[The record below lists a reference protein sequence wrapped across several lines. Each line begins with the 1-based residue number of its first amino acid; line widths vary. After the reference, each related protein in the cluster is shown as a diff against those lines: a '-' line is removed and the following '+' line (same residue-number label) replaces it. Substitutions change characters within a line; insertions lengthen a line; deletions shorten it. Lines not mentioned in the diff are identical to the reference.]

1 MRFISLAV
9 AALISNTAAKDE
21 TLINQ
26 LSSLKQIVR
35 NTDEWNTDNMV
46 SVISARK
53 DELEMDLKNKNKS
66 KKEVADEL
74 KYLLELVRDIESNDK
89 SHAVQTLVSRKSS
102 LMNLEGEEGKDETKE
117 KELTAK
123 EKETLAKA
131 DEELTKAKDA
141 VTDAEEAL
149 AEAEKTYKEKEDP
162 TDDDK
167 LPVDEAEKAVD
178 EAKEEVKK

>member
-9 AALISNTAAKDE
+9 AALISNTSAKDE

-66 KKEVADEL
+66 KKL
-74 KYLLELVRDIESNDK
+74 K
-89 SHAVQTLVSRKSS
+89 
-102 LMNLEGEEGKDETKE
+102 KDEQNH
-117 KELTAK
+117 
-123 EKETLAKA
+123 
-131 DEELTKAKDA
+131 
-141 VTDAEEAL
+141 
-149 AEAEKTYKEKEDP
+149 YGF
-162 TDDDK
+162 
-167 LPVDEAEKAVD
+167 
-178 EAKEEVKK
+178 

>member
-1 MRFISLAV
+1 MKFISLAI

-21 TLINQ
+21 NLINQ

-66 KKEVADEL
+66 KKEVAEEL
-74 KYLLELVRDIESNDK
+74 KYLLELVRDIESDDK

-102 LMNLEGEEGKDETKE
+102 LMNLEETTETTETKKSDDLVAAE
-117 KELTAK
+117 
-123 EKETLAKA
+123 ETL
-131 DEELTKAKDA
+131 
-141 VTDAEEAL
+141 VTA
-149 AEAEKTYKEKEDP
+149 
-162 TDDDK
+162 
-167 LPVDEAEKAVD
+167 
-178 EAKEEVKK
+178 

>member
-1 MRFISLAV
+1 MRFVSLAV
-9 AALISNTAAKDE
+9 AALISNTSAKDE

-102 LMNLEGEEGKDETKE
+102 LMNLEEKKTPTPEEALDTAKTATKE
-117 KELTAK
+117 AK
-123 EKETLAKA
+123 EA
-131 DEELTKAKDA
+131 LTKAE
-141 VTDAEEAL
+141 TAL
-149 AEAEKTYKEKEDP
+149 AEDTENPDLKEAVETAKAAVTTAE
-162 TDDDK
+162 
-167 LPVDEAEKAVD
+167 AA
-178 EAKEEVKK
+178 

>member
-1 MRFISLAV
+1 MKFISLAI

-21 TLINQ
+21 NLINQ

-66 KKEVADEL
+66 KKEVAEEL
-74 KYLLELVRDIESNDK
+74 KYLLELVRDIESDDK

-102 LMNLEGEEGKDETKE
+102 LMNLEETTETTETK
-117 KELTAK
+117 KS
-123 EKETLAKA
+123 
-131 DEELTKAKDA
+131 
-141 VTDAEEAL
+141 
-149 AEAEKTYKEKEDP
+149 
-162 TDDDK
+162 DK
-167 LPVDEAEKAVD
+167 LVAAEDELVTA
-178 EAKEEVKK
+178 

>member
-1 MRFISLAV
+1 MKFISLAI

-21 TLINQ
+21 NLINQ

-66 KKEVADEL
+66 KKEVAEEL
-74 KYLLELVRDIESNDK
+74 KYLLELVRDIESDDK

-102 LMNLEGEEGKDETKE
+102 LMNLEETTETTETK
-117 KELTAK
+117 KSDDLV
-123 EKETLAKA
+123 
-131 DEELTKAKDA
+131 D
-141 VTDAEEAL
+141 
-149 AEAEKTYKEKEDP
+149 AEAELVT
-162 TDDDK
+162 
-167 LPVDEAEKAVD
+167 A
-178 EAKEEVKK
+178 

>member
-1 MRFISLAV
+1 MKFISLAI

-21 TLINQ
+21 NLINQ

-66 KKEVADEL
+66 KKEVAEEL
-74 KYLLELVRDIESNDK
+74 KYLLELVRDIESDDK

-102 LMNLEGEEGKDETKE
+102 LMNLEEETTETTE
-117 KELTAK
+117 AK
-123 EKETLAKA
+123 KSDDLV
-131 DEELTKAKDA
+131 D
-141 VTDAEEAL
+141 
-149 AEAEKTYKEKEDP
+149 AEAELVT
-162 TDDDK
+162 
-167 LPVDEAEKAVD
+167 A
-178 EAKEEVKK
+178 

>member
-9 AALISNTAAKDE
+9 AALISNTSAKDE
-21 TLINQ
+21 TLMNQ

-102 LMNLEGEEGKDETKE
+102 LMNLDEKKTATPEEEALETAKTATKE
-117 KELTAK
+117 AK
-123 EKETLAKA
+123 EA
-131 DEELTKAKDA
+131 LTKAETALAEDTENTDLKDA
-141 VTDAEEAL
+141 VETARAAVET
-149 AEAEKTYKEKEDP
+149 AEA
-162 TDDDK
+162 
-167 LPVDEAEKAVD
+167 A
-178 EAKEEVKK
+178 

>member
-9 AALISNTAAKDE
+9 AALISTSSAKDE

-26 LSSLKQIVR
+26 LSSLKQVVR

-46 SVISARK
+46 SLISARK

-74 KYLLELVRDIESNDK
+74 KYLLELVRDIESGDK

-102 LMNLEGEEGKDETKE
+102 LMNLEGEEETE
-117 KELTAK
+117 EPAAEEEETAEPAAEEPATEEPAAKELT
-123 EKETLAKA
+123 
-131 DEELTKAKDA
+131 EE
-141 VTDAEEAL
+141 E
-149 AEAEKTYKEKEDP
+149 
-162 TDDDK
+162 
-167 LPVDEAEKAVD
+167 
-178 EAKEEVKK
+178 

>member
-1 MRFISLAV
+1 MKFISLAI

-21 TLINQ
+21 NLINQ

-66 KKEVADEL
+66 KKEVAEEL
-74 KYLLELVRDIESNDK
+74 KYLLELVRDIESDDK

-102 LMNLEGEEGKDETKE
+102 LMNLEETTETTETTETKSE
-117 KELTAK
+117 DLVAAE
-123 EKETLAKA
+123 ETLVA
-131 DEELTKAKDA
+131 
-141 VTDAEEAL
+141 
-149 AEAEKTYKEKEDP
+149 
-162 TDDDK
+162 
-167 LPVDEAEKAVD
+167 
-178 EAKEEVKK
+178 